1 MFQMT
6 APRVKVMRLEMMLTS
21 IDDCGVI
28 AADVGPTALAS
39 VKEVWRR
46 AMRARCGCFDVVVSR
61 MNRRSEAGGT
71 AGCARNSVEG
81 KQLVGEGGKV

>member
-6 APRVKVMRLEMMLTS
+6 APRVKVIRLEMMLTS

-28 AADVGPTALAS
+28 AADVGAAALAS

-46 AMRARCGCFDVVVSR
+46 AMMARCGCFDVVDVVVS
-61 MNRRSEAGGT
+61 
-71 AGCARNSVEG
+71 CCLICCFCVCFYC
-81 KQLVGEGGKV
+81 LYCFVCLCVF